1 MHLTTSICAN
11 INLIVYLIVF
21 KLRLGRVI
29 VVLVDRLDWFLIHI
43 CIISHPKSLALGL
56 SRFCAI
62 IHDVKLHNIYISSWG
77 PSSTLHLKEYY
88 RALAF
93 WESSQFKRSE
103 VKAWVKGME
112 IEEIHYVP
120 EAINVIGGRFVNRL
134 FFRVSEDGM
143 LILGQ
148 EASKIDKDVQRME
161 QFLTKKMNQLWDN
174 LFSRG
179 AALPKVFEEIESR
192 HPVLITLTDATHDD
206 LDAVFRDF
214 KVIPY
219 KKMQLEKGEV
229 WIGETLVLVNNSQ
242 YNKEENDKM
251 IEQLLFARVYEIQLE
266 RFVKGYEM
274 LWNRV
279 SSIRDQKFIQQAQLP
294 AIHDRIFNIQRQ
306 VNFFRARLN
315 QMQHFLEWRRSLI
328 DEYVGDPLLNKTF
341 KRFFMSLSSS
351 QKYLQ
356 ELWSMLSNY
365 VHSTVSLIG
374 FLYSDTERKNIATLQ
389 KMFLISTVAA
399 IIGLG
404 GLVMVDVQR
413 VFVFGG
419 IAIILSIMVHFVI
432 FKFLAK
438 YKRIS
443 LFKKDIDLEIGQK
456 N

>member
-1 MHLTTSICAN
+1 
-11 INLIVYLIVF
+11 
-21 KLRLGRVI
+21 
-29 VVLVDRLDWFLIHI
+29 
-43 CIISHPKSLALGL
+43 
-56 SRFCAI
+56 
-62 IHDVKLHNIYISSWG
+62 
-77 PSSTLHLKEYY
+77 
-88 RALAF
+88 
-93 WESSQFKRSE
+93 
-103 VKAWVKGME
+103 ME

-120 EAINVIGGRFVNRL
+120 EAINVIGGRFVNQL

-148 EASKIDKDVQRME
+148 EVAEVNKDVQRLE

-192 HPVLITLTDATHDD
+192 HPVLITINNASHDD

-214 KVIPY
+214 KVIPH
-219 KKMQLEKGEV
+219 KKMQLEKGEI
-229 WIGETLVLVNNSQ
+229 WIGETLILVNNSE
-242 YNKEENDKM
+242 YKKEENDKM

-266 RFVKGYEM
+266 RFVKGYEI
-274 LWNRV
+274 LWNKV
-279 SSIRDQKFIQQAQLP
+279 SSIRDQKFIQQTQL
-294 AIHDRIFNIQRQ
+294 AKIHDHIFNIQRQ

-315 QMQHFLEWRRSLI
+315 QMQHFLEWRGNLI
-328 DEYVGDPLLNKTF
+328 DEYVGDPFLNKTF

-356 ELWSMLSNY
+356 ELWIMLSNY
-365 VHSTVSLIG
+365 VQSTITLIG

-404 GLVMVDVQR
+404 GLAMVDVQR
-413 VFVFGG
+413 VLIFGL
-419 IAIILSIMVHFVI
+419 IAIVLSALVHFVI
-432 FKFLAK
+432 FKVLTK

-443 LFKKDIDLEIGQK
+443 LFKKDIELENSDKKG
-456 N
+456 

>member
-1 MHLTTSICAN
+1 MEYQN
-11 INLIVYLIVF
+11 VYI
-21 KLRLGRVI
+21 
-29 VVLVDRLDWFLIHI
+29 
-43 CIISHPKSLALGL
+43 AT
-56 SRFCAI
+56 
-62 IHDVKLHNIYISSWG
+62 WG

-93 WESSQFKRSE
+93 WESSHFKRNE
-103 VKAWVKGME
+103 VKAWIKGME

-120 EAINVIGGRFVNRL
+120 EAINVIGGRFVNQL

-148 EASKIDKDVQRME
+148 EAAEVNKDVQRLE

-192 HPVLITLTDATHDD
+192 HPVLITINNASHDD

-214 KVIPY
+214 KVIPH
-219 KKMQLEKGEV
+219 KKMQLEKGEI
-229 WIGETLVLVNNSQ
+229 WIGETLILVNNSE
-242 YNKEENDKM
+242 YKKEENDKM

-266 RFVKGYEM
+266 RFVKGYEI
-274 LWNRV
+274 LWNKV
-279 SSIRDQKFIQQAQLP
+279 SSIRDQKFIQQTQL
-294 AIHDRIFNIQRQ
+294 AKIHDHIFNIQRQ

-315 QMQHFLEWRRSLI
+315 QMQHFLEWRGNLI
-328 DEYVGDPLLNKTF
+328 DEYVGDPFLNKTF

-356 ELWSMLSNY
+356 ELWIMLSNY
-365 VHSTVSLIG
+365 VQSTITLIG

-404 GLVMVDVQR
+404 GLAMVDVQR
-413 VFVFGG
+413 VLIFGL
-419 IAIILSIMVHFVI
+419 IAIVLSALVHFVI
-432 FKFLAK
+432 FKVLTK

-443 LFKKDIDLEIGQK
+443 LFKKDIELENSDKKG
-456 N
+456 